1 MEWQRI
7 ENMQVE
13 KKNGEKCC
21 RKQSKLTV
29 KSNCF

>member
-13 KKNGEKCC
+13 KKNGEKYR

-29 KSNCF
+29 KSNCS